1 MSGGERR
8 RQAPEPGAS
17 GGGSGV
23 AVVLAGAGARGAYEA
38 GSLSVI
44 LPALGASQP
53 RLYVGTSAGA
63 INAVGFAALS
73 HLDPEEAG
81 ERALVLWRALRQR
94 QVFHPP
100 LATLVASTARRLM
113 SGGRVRHRPV
123 GLLDTAPLHRTLGR
137 VLSWDQLHVNI
148 RHGHVDACAV
158 IATEKSSHS
167 SAVFVQGG
175 RAVPTPEA
183 DDVRGIRYLR
193 STLTPAH
200 VVASSSLPALFP
212 ATAIEHS
219 GSGRDHYVDGGVRL
233 NTPIKPALALGADRV
248 VVVATSPASMPAVG
262 GDAMGR
268 PPGVGSGLVDVLRA
282 VLDDRMVEDL
292 RMLTRDNRKAAR
304 RVGLPAT
311 QGAPRCIE
319 YVFAGPS
326 ESGQLGELAR
336 DVLRARRLCS
346 PTAPLD
352 RLLAGSPDLSELAS
366 YLMFDPDFIDG
377 AIELGRRDARKQLRR
392 GAVVWRTTGLAE
404 LARPPASPTSLP
416 VRNGLPARPFAAE
429 PTPRTPSGEPARSG
443 RPGRR

>member
-158 IATEKSSHS
+158 VATEKSSHS

-233 NTPIKPALALGADRV
+233 NTADQACAGARRRSRRRRGHLAGIHAGGRRRCHGKASGCRQRPGRRPARRPRRSHGGRPAD
-248 VVVATSPASMPAVG
+248 A
-262 GDAMGR
+262 DARQPEGR
-268 PPGVGSGLVDVLRA
+268 PPGRPSRHPGRA
-282 VLDDRMVEDL
+282 ALH
-292 RMLTRDNRKAAR
+292 
-304 RVGLPAT
+304 RV
-311 QGAPRCIE
+311 R
-319 YVFAGPS
+319 
-326 ESGQLGELAR
+326 
-336 DVLRARRLCS
+336 
-346 PTAPLD
+346 
-352 RLLAGSPDLSELAS
+352 
-366 YLMFDPDFIDG
+366 
-377 AIELGRRDARKQLRR
+377 LRR
-392 GAVVWRTTGLAE
+392 SFRE
-404 LARPPASPTSLP
+404 RPAG
-416 VRNGLPARPFAAE
+416 RA
-429 PTPRTPSGEPARSG
+429 
-443 RPGRR
+443 RPGRAARPAPVLSHGSPGSAPGRIARPVRAGELPDVRPGFHRRSHRARPAGRPEAAAARGRGVADHRPG